1 MKKATRVTQ
10 KRLPRAERREIV
22 LEIAKQHFAQFGF
35 RGANLEDIA
44 SASGVTKPVLYDHFA
59 SKEGLFLA
67 VLDGIRNELL
77 SVGQH
82 AIASDATN
90 EKRIKTAIR
99 QFFEYAEQ
107 HPTSMQVL
115 LSVAQGEGV
124 LERAVN
130 EIQEEVTTALA
141 TLFRG
146 LIHKRLSKRQED
158 QLLLQIEFIKQG
170 MHALARWQIGKPG
183 VSTAQLTETV
193 MRVAWTGL
201 SSTFN

>member
-1 MKKATRVTQ
+1 MKKATRATQ

-22 LEIAKQHFAQFGF
+22 LEVAKQQFAQFGF
-35 RGANLEDIA
+35 RGANLDDVA

-77 SVGQH
+77 SVGQQ

-130 EIQEEVTTALA
+130 EIQDEVTTALA

-146 LIHKRLSKRQED
+146 LISRRLSKKQED

-170 MHALARWQIGKPG
+170 MHALARWQIGKTG

-193 MRVAWTGL
+193 MNVAWTGL
-201 SSTFN
+201 SSTFA

>member
-1 MKKATRVTQ
+1 MKKATRATQ

-22 LEIAKQHFAQFGF
+22 LEVAKQQFAQFGF
-35 RGANLEDIA
+35 RGANLDDIA
-44 SASGVTKPVLYDHFA
+44 SASGVTKPILYDHFA

-67 VLDGIRNELL
+67 VLDSIRNELL
-77 SVGQH
+77 SVGQQ
-82 AIASDATN
+82 AIASDITN

-99 QFFEYAEQ
+99 QFFAYAEQ

-146 LIHKRLSKRQED
+146 LIRKRLSKRQED

-183 VSTAQLTETV
+183 VSTAQLTDTV

-201 SSTFN
+201 SSYFL